1 MSQFYKKPY
10 FCQKFN
16 TSNMTYDFRGNL
28 TPYDITQLSFEAFV
42 EHFVDEFEDST
53 TRKLIFEQYQRY
65 LLDIRT
71 MITDDFVQWID
82 GSFVSRKT
90 NPNDIDVVTFLDF
103 DVYETHKALI
113 LKHFVGNKVFYRFKV
128 DGYILQKFP
137 PDHQEYNYSMA
148 NQAYW
153 KDFFGHTR
161 PNRAGIKLPS
171 GFIELKFGTYGK

>member
-1 MSQFYKKPY
+1 
-10 FCQKFN
+10 
-16 TSNMTYDFRGNL
+16 MTYDFRGNL
-28 TPYDITQLSFEAFV
+28 TPYDITQFSFETFV

-113 LKHFVGNKVFYRFKV
+113 LKQIG
-128 DGYILQKFP
+128 
-137 PDHQEYNYSMA
+137 
-148 NQAYW
+148 
-153 KDFFGHTR
+153 
-161 PNRAGIKLPS
+161 RAHV
-171 GFIELKFGTYGK
+171 

>member
-1 MSQFYKKPY
+1 
-10 FCQKFN
+10 
-16 TSNMTYDFRGNL
+16 MTYDFRGNL

-137 PDHQEYNYSMA
+137 TNHQEYNYSMA